1 MKKKYMQP
9 STKMVIIGTTIML
22 CGSQSIT
29 SDKGIDYGGVDEEGT
44 KDPASR
50 KYHDVWEDETEEE
63 K

>member
-1 MKKKYMQP
+1 
-9 STKMVIIGTTIML
+9 ML